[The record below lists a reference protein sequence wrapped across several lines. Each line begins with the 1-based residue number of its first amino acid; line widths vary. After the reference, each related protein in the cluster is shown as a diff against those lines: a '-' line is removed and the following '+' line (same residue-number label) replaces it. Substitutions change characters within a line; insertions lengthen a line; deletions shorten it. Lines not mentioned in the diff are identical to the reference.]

1 MLPRPLGRSESSLK
15 PRILTVDDERAV
27 LDGLNRVLRPHFEI
41 LAAQDGDTAL
51 HVLRDQGPISVVVA
65 DLRMPGM
72 NGVSLLSEVKKIA
85 PETVRV
91 LLTGHADVRS
101 ATAAVNEAGIFRLLL
116 KPCPAT
122 VLIDE
127 IHEAAECAQQL
138 ASSRLGRERLEQME
152 RGLQQIA
159 IDLEKTGVVAQGARL
174 RESATDDL
182 RCLSPREWEILQ
194 QLLDGNR
201 VPAMARALFISP
213 HTVRSHLSSMFRK
226 LDVSSQ
232 QELLERVRK

>member
-1 MLPRPLGRSESSLK
+1 MRRSESSLK
-15 PRILTVDDERAV
+15 PRILTVDDERAI

-51 HVLRDQGPISVVVA
+51 RVLRDQGPVSVVVA

-85 PETVRV
+85 PETARV

-116 KPCPAT
+116 KPCPASE
-122 VLIDE
+122 LIDE
-127 IHEAAECAQQL
+127 IHAAAECAQQL
-138 ASSRLGRERLEQME
+138 ASNRGRRERLEQME

-159 IDLEKTGVVAQGARL
+159 IDLEKTGVVAHGARL

-182 RCLSPREWEILQ
+182 RGLSPREWEILQ

-201 VPAMARALFISP
+201 VPAIARALFISP

-232 QELLERVRK
+232 QELLERVRE